1 LHSPCCE
8 GQSSHHRTRHYRTPA
23 ICLVVGNMYTA
34 PTSHSH
40 HFVYGRPAQHWCRRM
55 TATQNHI
62 RSAEVLGAPMYYES
76 ITVHHHHY
84 ASSLSLCAITVQHHC
99 APSLCAITVHH
110 HCASSLCIITVHHYC
125 ASSLCS
131 ITVHCHCAP
140 SPYPLP
146 NLNTLS
152 YAPPQHTLHG
162 EISQSHTT
170 DTLHR

>member
-1 LHSPCCE
+1 M
-8 GQSSHHRTRHYRTPA
+8 

-34 PTSHSH
+34 PTSHLH
-40 HFVYGRPAQHWCRRM
+40 HFVYGRPAQHWCRTM
-55 TATQNHI
+55 SATQNHI
-62 RSAEVLGAPMYYES
+62 RSAEVLGAPMLHES
-76 ITVHHHHY
+76 ITVT
-84 ASSLSLCAITVQHHC
+84 ITVAPSRCTITMRHHC
-99 APSLCAITVHH
+99 APSLCTITVHNHCAPSLCIIIGHH
-110 HCASSLCIITVHHYC
+110 HCALSLCT
-125 ASSLCS
+125 